1 MEHILNFEDF
11 LNEADKPYKDSK
23 GETSYSNVNIPGF
36 DPTSSVNAGK
46 ECATLAAQLV
56 NYWEK
61 GKKIDSNKFFIRD
74 EKWLNPDKLPRENYS
89 FTVISRAKP
98 TKDLRVEVE
107 FRDGNYRGE
116 VVNELFVKIY
126 RVG

>member
-1 MEHILNFEDF
+1 MEHISNFDDF

-23 GETSYSNVNIPGF
+23 GETFYSNVKIPGF
-36 DPTSSVNAGK
+36 EPTSSVLAGR

-61 GKKIDSNKFFIRD
+61 GKKIDSNKFSIRD
-74 EKWLNPDKLPRENYS
+74 EKMLHPDKMIRENYA

-107 FRDGNYRGE
+107 FRNNNINGQPADFLHIR
-116 VVNELFVKIY
+116 IH

>member
-1 MEHILNFEDF
+1 MEHILNFDDF

-23 GETSYSNVNIPGF
+23 GETFYSNVKIPGF
-36 DPTSSVNAGK
+36 EPTSSVLAGR

-74 EKWLNPDKLPRENYS
+74 EKYLEPDKMIRENYQ
-89 FTVISRAKP
+89 FTVISKAKP
-98 TKDLRVEVE
+98 TKDLQVTVE
-107 FRDGNYRGE
+107 FRNNDIHGKAEN
-116 VVNELFVKIY
+116 NLFVRIY